1 MNLDNFDLNINHY
14 DCDDIEQLFGLSYP
28 YTSEGI
34 THKKQELNK
43 QILANN
49 TLGAIK
55 TEEIVDFLDSVA
67 DRLKKKVLNGA
78 CEPGQ
83 SQTSNFMGQTDNKGN
98 DGTLIVPT
106 QP

>member
-1 MNLDNFDLNINHY
+1 MLKKIIQDTIYMNLDNFDLNVNHY
-14 DCDDIEQLFGLSYP
+14 NCDDIEQLFGLSYP

-34 THKKQELNK
+34 TQKKQELNK

-67 DRLKKKVLNGA
+67 D
-78 CEPGQ
+78 
-83 SQTSNFMGQTDNKGN
+83 
-98 DGTLIVPT
+98 
-106 QP
+106 